1 MNLSPGNFL
10 GEDVIFRSC
19 TADRQTDGQTDRQTD
34 GRTDRQPKVRET
46 FSNSNY
52 VVIWHTSLGDVV
64 RLLNL
69 NEGSPVVGSETGQDP
84 QRRNKIKDNLST

>member
-10 GEDVIFRSC
+10 VVVVLVPS
-19 TADRQTDGQTDRQTD
+19 DGPERDEGTEVKLRKLT
-34 GRTDRQPKVRET
+34 
-46 FSNSNY
+46 
-52 VVIWHTSLGDVV
+52 HTSLGDVV